1 MLGEYVTGYTGNGA
15 SKSDKKIGVVG
26 LTLFDLRRLGR
37 VDKLS
42 MAGVNGSRFPAIRRH
57 FEQNIAGVYK
67 DMDVRFVSF
76 ALLRS
81 HLFHFLFFIFIFGSL
96 YLQYSGICLALRV
109 IQKKG
114 KRIQKLV
121 GPPPLSSDISRFD
134 FLIVA
139 HIMHA

>member
-1 MLGEYVTGYTGNGA
+1 MTGYTGNGA

-26 LTLFDLRRLGR
+26 LTLFDLRRLGK

-57 FEQNIAGVYK
+57 FEQNIARVYK

-76 ALLRS
+76 ALLRVS
-81 HLFHFLFFIFIFGSL
+81 FFIFGSL